1 MRLTKLAKNEVIPP
15 KWSQVRAYLMGKG
28 VEKLHNTE
36 NTLHNTEN
44 THYVCERI
52 QLWCYV
58 IDFEFWCYVLV
69 LL

>member
-36 NTLHNTEN
+36 NT
-44 THYVCERI
+44 HYVCERI
-52 QLWCYV
+52 QVCCYV